1 MFPPLFT
8 ALTLVC
14 APAGLAQDTSASPL
28 DWWGDDSNRVA
39 FVTAHGT
46 AQRHPQLVV
55 WAPTDSIDA
64 RWLTAFGDTLDKG
77 LHDLRALVGG
87 PYAWQRIGSRPV
99 VFFFSPGRFVSHATG
114 QDTVFIS
121 LNRIRRGEAPFLHEA
136 AHELLTPKGP
146 FFADEYPDSVEQDR
160 RAAQFPQWLN
170 EGLPDYL
177 AQSVAK
183 ATGFPEGDVFE
194 VGGLDK
200 VDSTCAARL
209 TSTSRRDEILAKIGG
224 QGRLNALFTEERK
237 VVAPTYYACSQ
248 SFTKYLVD
256 RIGVKAVV
264 GLFPEIPAAGW
275 SGRIEKLAGE
285 PIASLRRRWM
295 DEVGIR

>member
-1 MFPPLFT
+1 VFHSLLV
-8 ALTLVC
+8 ALALVA
-14 APAGLAQDTSASPL
+14 APTTVAQDTTAGPL
-28 DWWGDDSNRVA
+28 DWSAEDSTRVR

-46 AQRHPQLVV
+46 AQRHHQLVI
-55 WAPTDSIDA
+55 WAPTDSVDA
-64 RWLTAFGDTLDKG
+64 GWLAAFGDTLDKG
-77 LHDLRALVGG
+77 LRDLRALVGG
-87 PYAWQRIGSRPV
+87 PYSWQRIGNRPV

-114 QDTVFIS
+114 RDTVFIS

-136 AHELLTPKGP
+136 SHELLTPRGP
-146 FFADEYPDSVEQDR
+146 FFADEYPDGGEQER
-160 RAAQFPQWLN
+160 RAAQFPQWLS

-200 VDSTCAARL
+200 VDSSCAVRL
-209 TSTSRRDEILAKIGG
+209 ANSARRDEILTKIGG
-224 QGRLNALFTEERK
+224 QGRLGALFTEDRE

-256 RIGVKAVV
+256 RIGVKAVL
-264 GLFPEIPAAGW
+264 GLFPEIPAGTW
-275 SGRIEKLAGE
+275 NGKVEQLAGE
-285 PIASLRRRWM
+285 PIAALRRKWM
-295 DEVGIR
+295 DQLGIR